1 MGIALQEVQE
11 VQEVQEHLRTYQPT
25 PQSNTIYFD
34 STQRMYYRRL
44 HHF

>member
-1 MGIALQEVQE
+1 MGIALQE

-34 STQRMYYRRL
+34 STQRMYYVRL
-44 HHF
+44 APF